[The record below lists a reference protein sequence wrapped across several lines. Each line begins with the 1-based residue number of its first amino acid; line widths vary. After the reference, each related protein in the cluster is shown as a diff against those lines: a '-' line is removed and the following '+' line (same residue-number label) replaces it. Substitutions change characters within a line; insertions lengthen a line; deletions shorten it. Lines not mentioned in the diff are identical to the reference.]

1 MYLGPILEYRTD
13 HPIFQYRTSA
23 YGLGPILEYLMVC
36 PIFQY
41 RTSGLRPIIPILDQL
56 KPRIA

>member
-13 HPIFQYRTSA
+13 HPIFQYR
-23 YGLGPILEYLMVC
+23 MVC

-41 RTSGLRPIIPILDQL
+41 RTSGLRPIIPILV
-56 KPRIA
+56 KPQWAKKQVLE